1 MCAHTSHN
9 TAPNA
14 ILKAKECSTSPL
26 HTDRLLITHSEPWET
41 VFLPVKDHYHLMQD
55 THVSWVYFIQHL
67 SRGMNSKIGTVH
79 VLWCD
84 IKMNL
89 LWVRVGSWLNYICV
103 YIRIHTDTYMIESL
117 IAGSKTYLKVI
128 AFSRL
133 WAHLIPTVTLGDSRH
148 ILVISQKSKLRLR
161 DWVTCRR
168 PLNFWV
174 SGLGCEPR

>member
-1 MCAHTSHN
+1 
-9 TAPNA
+9 
-14 ILKAKECSTSPL
+14 
-26 HTDRLLITHSEPWET
+26 
-41 VFLPVKDHYHLMQD
+41 
-55 THVSWVYFIQHL
+55 
-67 SRGMNSKIGTVH
+67 MNSKIGTVH

-89 LWVRVGSWLNYICV
+89 LWVRVGSWLNYICI
-103 YIRIHTDTYMIESL
+103 YIHIHTDTYMIESL
-117 IAGSKTYLKVI
+117 IAGSKTYLKVL

-174 SGLGCEPR
+174 SGLGCEPRVENPKVLFLPLVVLFPPGLCKWYLLYYYSLIWGRTTMDKSQMRIVNGWLVTEWFMDLCLLTELWNEW